1 MSNKLQPLLETSEFH
16 KQPLVRCLR
25 SPVRRDLDLFAKGPH
40 LLGRGFSQHASNFS
54 WPLNNMAWN
63 CADPLTHT
71 FFFFFS
77 INSYSTTE
85 LRAIESVDMELHAL
99 EGPLW
104 NLSFRR
110 FWHPLAGPGTNPSHR
125 CQGTIVR
132 CLGWEGLQM
141 ALFRSDLGLQ
151 SIPGRAYDGL
161 KKNNNPSL
169 IQRSTRS
176 YIRTATLGK
185 RILVSNVGNDRK
197 SRLIQLDKY
206 GWRPP

>member
-1 MSNKLQPLLETSEFH
+1 
-16 KQPLVRCLR
+16 
-25 SPVRRDLDLFAKGPH
+25 
-40 LLGRGFSQHASNFS
+40 
-54 WPLNNMAWN
+54 
-63 CADPLTHT
+63 
-71 FFFFFS
+71 
-77 INSYSTTE
+77 
-85 LRAIESVDMELHAL
+85 
-99 EGPLW
+99 
-104 NLSFRR
+104 
-110 FWHPLAGPGTNPSHR
+110 
-125 CQGTIVR
+125 
-132 CLGWEGLQM
+132 M

-206 GWRPP
+206 G

>member
-1 MSNKLQPLLETSEFH
+1 MSSISSEKGFRFICKRSTPVGERFFPARFKFQLTLE
-16 KQPLVRCLR
+16 
-25 SPVRRDLDLFAKGPH
+25 
-40 LLGRGFSQHASNFS
+40 QHGLELCWSTY
-54 WPLNNMAWN
+54 
-63 CADPLTHT
+63 TH
-71 FFFFFS
+71 FFFFS